1 MTSISVPATDEP
13 TLTEVVVEVI
23 DTRLVDEVI
32 AAEVVNSVFARRVTE
47 VDAEIAPDM
56 LTVVPVDTTET
67 DPAVDVSGAV
77 EFETAADPDSEMLP
91 RARIAPV
98 GATDVPPLMVTVP
111 LVAVKVPAPECAP
124 VKEMAIESL
133 ASTFLPTVTSPPV
146 VAISTDPPVEVSVAP
161 VAVVIWPE
169 PLSTKLLTDCSAPVG
184 STVVPPVMLMFPLEE
199 SDPAPEKAA
208 LGVIVMFPEFVV
220 V

>member
-1 MTSISVPATDEP
+1 VDFGVTSISVPATDEP

-77 EFETAADPDSEMLP
+77 ELETAADPDSEMLP
-91 RARIAPV
+91 EARIAPV
-98 GATDVPPLMVTVP
+98 GATDVPPLMLIVP
-111 LVAVKVPAPECAP
+111 LVAVNVPAPE
-124 VKEMAIESL
+124 
-133 ASTFLPTVTSPPV
+133 
-146 VAISTDPPVEVSVAP
+146 
-161 VAVVIWPE
+161 
-169 PLSTKLLTDCSAPVG
+169 
-184 STVVPPVMLMFPLEE
+184 
-199 SDPAPEKAA
+199 
-208 LGVIVMFPEFVV
+208 
-220 V
+220 

>member
-77 EFETAADPDSEMLP
+77 ELETAADPESEMLP
-91 RARIAPV
+91 EARIAPV
-98 GATDVPPLMVTVP
+98 GATDVPPLMLIVP
-111 LVAVKVPAPECAP
+111 LVAVNVPAPE
-124 VKEMAIESL
+124 
-133 ASTFLPTVTSPPV
+133 
-146 VAISTDPPVEVSVAP
+146 
-161 VAVVIWPE
+161 
-169 PLSTKLLTDCSAPVG
+169 
-184 STVVPPVMLMFPLEE
+184 
-199 SDPAPEKAA
+199 
-208 LGVIVMFPEFVV
+208 
-220 V
+220 